1 MHKNVNV
8 EDYSLQF
15 NVGTLIYISENDDKK
30 GNAPLVKSPSTETTS
45 RFSFFW
51 RNKSSAKTDDKA
63 TDEEGK
69 FKTVFSIKMHFSGI
83 SYKLI

>member
-1 MHKNVNV
+1 MHWNVNV

-15 NVGTLIYISENDDKK
+15 NVGTLINISENDDKK

-51 RNKSSAKTDDKA
+51 RNKSAAKTDDKA

-69 FKTVFSIKMHFSGI
+69 FKTAFNIRMHFSQI
-83 SYKLI
+83 SYELI

>member
-1 MHKNVNV
+1 M
-8 EDYSLQF
+8 QF
-15 NVGTLIYISENDDKK
+15 NVGTLINISENDDKK

-69 FKTVFSIKMHFSGI
+69 FKTVFNIKIHFSGI
-83 SYKLI
+83 IYKLI

>member
-1 MHKNVNV
+1 MQSSIHCN
-8 EDYSLQF
+8 F
-15 NVGTLIYISENDDKK
+15 NVGTLINISENDDKK

-51 RNKSSAKTDDKA
+51 RNKSAAKTDDKA

-69 FKTVFSIKMHFSGI
+69 FKTYLVSKCI
-83 SYKLI
+83 SFY

>member
-1 MHKNVNV
+1 MHKNINV
-8 EDYSLQF
+8 ENYSLQF
-15 NVGTLIYISENDDKK
+15 NVGTLINISENDDKK

>member
-1 MHKNVNV
+1 MQSSIHCN
-8 EDYSLQF
+8 F
-15 NVGTLIYISENDDKK
+15 NVGTLINISENDDKK

-51 RNKSSAKTDDKA
+51 RNKSAAKTDDKA

-69 FKTVFSIKMHFSGI
+69 FETYLVLKCTFLGYHTN
-83 SYKLI
+83 

>member
-1 MHKNVNV
+1 MQKNVNV
-8 EDYSLQF
+8 EEYSLQF
-15 NVGTLIYISENDDKK
+15 NVGTLFNISENDDNK

-51 RNKSSAKTDDKA
+51 RNKSAAKTDDKA

-69 FKTVFSIKMHFSGI
+69 FKIAFNIKMHFLDI
-83 SYKLI
+83 I